1 MSLRTLLVL
10 TAALGF
16 ARAGQ
21 AQNLIP
27 FNPGFELGSP
37 AGWYMWIDEK
47 GTGNA
52 SFETV
57 DKDAHSGAYA
67 LKFEVKRAA
76 VYPWQIALSI
86 PQWPAAPATRYRLT
100 FWAKGPGALKV
111 NISDVD
117 KNYAWMGSIEGS
129 VSPTQWTRISGEFST
144 TTQSGKG
151 KVGLAIGI
159 GQNVGTYTFDD
170 FELTEVE
177 TAGSK

>member
-1 MSLRTLLVL
+1 MNLRNLLIL

-16 ARAGQ
+16 ARVG

-57 DKDAHSGAYA
+57 DKDAHSGTYA

-76 VYPWQIALSI
+76 GYPWQIALNI
-86 PQWPAAPATRYRLT
+86 PQWPAKAATRYHVG
-100 FWAKGPGALKV
+100 FWAKGPAAFK
-111 NISDVD
+111 IHITDVD
-117 KNYAWMGSIEGS
+117 KKYAWMGDIDASA
-129 VSPTQWTRISGEFST
+129 SPTQWTRVSGEFST
-144 TTQSGKG
+144 TTQSGMG
-151 KVGLAIGI
+151 KVNLSIAL
-159 GQNVGTYTFDD
+159 GQAVGTYVFDD
-170 FELTEVE
+170 FEIVEVDP
-177 TAGSK
+177 AVSK